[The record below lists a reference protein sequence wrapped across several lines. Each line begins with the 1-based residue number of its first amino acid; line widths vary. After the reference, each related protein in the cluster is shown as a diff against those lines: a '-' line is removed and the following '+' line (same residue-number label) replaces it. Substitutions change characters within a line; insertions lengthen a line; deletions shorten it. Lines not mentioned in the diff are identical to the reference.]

1 MARYIITKSPGV
13 DYPMGHK
20 FSSDDLHPS
29 MLAHVRRI
37 DDGDEGGEDA
47 GEPEAKAEKQT
58 RAPRQQGP
66 GKNT

>member
-13 DYPMGHK
+13 DYPQGHK

-37 DDGDEGGEDA
+37 DDESDDEPEGDE
-47 GEPEAKAEKQT
+47 KAEKPT

-66 GKNT
+66 GRNS